1 MKTKVKKYEDIS
13 PLEFLLLRE
22 RMGLKK
28 YRKSAKRTP
37 EKKEIL
43 LRLGL
48 KQIEEKEKDDFIPV
62 GFRKRKLKMP
72 G

>member
-22 RMGLKK
+22 SMGLKK
-28 YRKSAKRTP
+28 YRKSTKRSP

-48 KQIEEKEKDDFIPV
+48 KQMEEKEKDDFIPT
-62 GFRKRKLKMP
+62 GFRKRRLKMS

>member
-1 MKTKVKKYEDIS
+1 MKTKVKKYTETS
-13 PLEFLLLRE
+13 PLEFLLLRD

-28 YRKSAKRTP
+28 YRKSAARKP

-48 KQIEEKEKDDFIPV
+48 KQMQEKEKDDFIPA

-72 G
+72 L